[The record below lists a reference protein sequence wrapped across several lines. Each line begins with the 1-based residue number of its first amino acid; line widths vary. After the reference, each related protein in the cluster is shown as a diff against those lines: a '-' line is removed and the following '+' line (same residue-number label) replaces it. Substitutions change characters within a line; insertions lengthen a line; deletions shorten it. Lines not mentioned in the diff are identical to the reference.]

1 MWALRIL
8 SGPQAGHVIQLKN
21 GKNKFGRSP
30 SCDFQ
35 IEGAGISKEH
45 FEITVMSGKMML
57 SDLKS
62 SNGTFVNGLRVQNSL
77 VRAGDRLMAHQILF
91 ELVFA
96 TEQMPVRSQPAKVDG
111 RLLPGAPMPEAS
123 IHPGSLVPHPGHLPH
138 VAVPSVEQQTPMAPV
153 ATEVPSFLQRV
164 QDYADRVVLPSIYQL
179 TKVFEFKFVVYGFG
193 MIFVLLMTLLSV
205 VPMKTITAE
214 SVQTESRRR
223 AVTVA
228 RALAQSNERVL
239 RSGDYSA
246 FSTDLILREEGI
258 DDVYIVSKDGT
269 ILAPG
274 ERAGSTPQDAGF
286 IKRILGQTQE
296 VSGEV
301 GLGKVA
307 AAVPI
312 LSFDAEIQ
320 QNVAKAYAVVIYNPG
335 GLTFDDGRAFSLLV
349 QMLVIAMVIGFA
361 IFFLLN
367 KLIEHPLRLLNQQI
381 DTALRD
387 GKDHADIQMSYP
399 ALQEV
404 LVNLNS
410 LLARVAQGG
419 HANSGGGISN
429 VQREAEILNLVQ
441 LVGYPCL
448 LISKDQVVRAVNS
461 AFENV
466 TGVSQGQIQGQ
477 ALQFL
482 PDQAMQKN
490 ILGLMEQASR
500 QNQMIHKDSLDVS
513 GNTFDI
519 QCQSL
524 SLEKDSELFLIT
536 LTPQMAV
543 EGGAA

>member
-8 SGPQAGHVIQLKN
+8 SGPQAGQVIQLKN
-21 GKNKFGRSP
+21 GKNKFGRAP

-35 IEGAGISKEH
+35 IEGQGISKEH

-57 SDLKS
+57 TDLKS

-77 VRAGDRLMAHQILF
+77 VRAGDRLMAHQLLF

-96 TEQMPVRSQPAKVDG
+96 VDQAPVRQSHSHSLAQAPRPMPSSLHMPV
-111 RLLPGAPMPEAS
+111 PMPMQ
-123 IHPGSLVPHPGHLPH
+123 HLPDQH
-138 VAVPSVEQQTPMAPV
+138 VAGQAQATMAQAQPPKLF
-153 ATEVPSFLQRV
+153 ERIQS
-164 QDYADRVVLPSIYQL
+164 YIDRVVLPSIYQL
-179 TKVFEFKFVVYGFG
+179 TKVFEYKFVVYGFG
-193 MIFVLLMTLLSV
+193 AVFVLLITLLSV
-205 VPMKTITAE
+205 IPMKTITAE

-239 RSGDYSA
+239 RSGDYSS
-246 FSTDLILREEGI
+246 FSTDLMLREEGI

-286 IKRILGQTQE
+286 VKKILGQTQE

-301 GLGKVA
+301 GLGKVG

-312 LSFDAEIQ
+312 LTFDPEIQ
-320 QNVAKAYAVVIYNPG
+320 QNVARAYAVVIYNPG

-349 QMLVIAMVIGFA
+349 QMLILAMGIGFVV
-361 IFFLLN
+361 FFLLN

-387 GKDHADIQMSYP
+387 GKDHADIDMSYP
-399 ALQEV
+399 VLQEV

-410 LLARVAQGG
+410 LLARVGQGG
-419 HANSGGGISN
+419 GQSGGGISN

-448 LISKDQVVRAVNS
+448 LISKDQVIRAVNT

-466 TGVSQGQIQGQ
+466 TGVSQMQIQGQ

-490 ILGLMEQASR
+490 IQSLMELAAG
-500 QNQMIHKDSLDVS
+500 QNQIIHKDSLEVS
-513 GNTFDI
+513 GNAFDI

-536 LTPQMAV
+536 LTPQLAI

>member
-8 SGPQAGHVIQLKN
+8 SGPQAGQVIQLKT
-21 GKNKFGRSP
+21 GKNKFGRAP
-30 SCDFQ
+30 GCDFQ
-35 IEGAGISKEH
+35 IEGQGISKEH

-57 SDLKS
+57 TDLKS

-77 VRAGDRLMAHQILF
+77 VRAGDRLMAHQMLF

-96 TEQMPVRSQPAKVDG
+96 AEQSPVRHHARPIAQSA
-111 RLLPGAPMPEAS
+111 RPMQGPT
-123 IHPGSLVPHPGHLPH
+123 HLPVPMQHLPDQH
-138 VAVPSVEQQTPMAPV
+138 VATQAQAAAVHSQEPK
-153 ATEVPSFLQRV
+153 FLERV
-164 QDYADRVVLPSIYQL
+164 QGYVDRVVLPSIYQL
-179 TKVFEFKFVVYGFG
+179 TKVFEYKFVVYGFG
-193 MIFVLLMTLLSV
+193 AIFVLLITLLSV
-205 VPMKTITAE
+205 IPMKTITAE

-239 RSGDYSA
+239 RSGDYSS

-286 IKRILGQTQE
+286 VKKILGQTQE

-301 GLGKVA
+301 GLGRVG

-312 LSFDAEIQ
+312 LTFDPEIQ
-320 QNVAKAYAVVIYNPG
+320 QNVARAYAVVIYNPG

-349 QMLVIAMVIGFA
+349 QMLILAMGIGFVV
-361 IFFLLN
+361 FFLLN

-387 GKDHADIQMSYP
+387 GKDHADIDMSYP
-399 ALQEV
+399 VLQEV

-410 LLARVAQGG
+410 LLARVGQGSG
-419 HANSGGGISN
+419 QSGGGISN

-448 LISKDQVVRAVNS
+448 LISKDQVIRAVNT

-466 TGVSQGQIQGQ
+466 TGVSQMQIQGQ

-490 ILGLMEQASR
+490 IQSLMELAAG
-500 QNQMIHKDSLDVS
+500 QNQMIHKDSLEVS
-513 GNTFDI
+513 GNAFDI

-536 LTPQMAV
+536 LTPQLAAMS
-543 EGGAA
+543 GGAA